1 MFPVPAGFAVH
12 NRNTG
17 SNNSE
22 GDGHGS
28 RVDERSTVLGLV
40 AGVGGGSTTEA
51 DVVSAVITTS
61 LLPPGGVNG
70 VGAASFVSPIVRPH
84 SFQYFVYCFVG
95 GIAAGM
101 VHLVVAPIDIL
112 KCRVQV
118 GEYRSFKDGF
128 VHLFRVE
135 AGGSV
140 YRALPLFFRGW
151 LPMLWGYC
159 IQGSIKFSL
168 YEIVKYVLLIAFL
181 EPSVEAKAAAAA
193 AGGVANS
200 LASSSAAH
208 VSGVY
213 QFFVFLFSSCL
224 AEVVADLGLAPWEA
238 VKIRMQTSPS
248 FPVHLRSA
256 LPRMWETEGLHGF
269 YRGLVPLWGR
279 QVPYTMM
286 KFSSFEFVVVGLQSL
301 FHSLGVMDAAEPG
314 VLGKL
319 VVSLLAGVLAGLLC
333 GVVSHPADTV
343 LSKMNQR
350 SSAPT
355 SSAVPALA
363 NTLADAT
370 CGSVGHGRAGAAH
383 GGAMHGVLE
392 VMHEL
397 GWRGMWKGL
406 APRLLMVVSLT
417 ALQWVTYDGFKVW
430 AGLPTSGDPR
440 GSRWASVQP
449 SPDRASLLLCGRHE
463 CQLLSVSSFA
473 LQVPRAAVLA
483 QPSSSIREED
493 TRRSVAQQ
501 WNERGSAPG
510 NSAVGGRGRCI
521 VLPQPHRDLTSSCW
535 LSAGLGDA
543 ASVVTIMR
551 PSPLSRALSPHGTAA
566 RWLQATI
573 FLKDEEDAVFAGG
586 TPLTWNHQRHDH
598 HGRLGKATALG
609 RPCQWG
615 RTPPLAPAWKAVEAV
630 LPCSYV
636 PSHSS
641 GGQTDMHI
649 LCQRVDEVYEGSGV
663 AAGGRSARR
672 PCSGVW
678 LASVQ
683 RESAWRVPLAMPPG
697 EEDVMDSGGDGAA
710 ARSLA
715 EARHV
720 VRRSPRLFDVR
731 RRMPPALQHAP
742 PHQPSHLCPA
752 TMPAPAHQRAS
763 NAATGPMGLVFA
775 AAFRRHVGLYT
786 AATVTPTVFFE
797 LPSWLTGGGGTA
809 PAAATSSPSQ
819 CSSWCVTSV
828 VEEPSLVA
836 PAAVPQTSNGGGS
849 GYSYLVTA
857 MHNERGKRRSRP
869 YPVHA
874 KVSHVD
880 DCWWLLYD
888 CRNPSRPVWVAEEA
902 LAAPPALDEDDLWH
916 DAPVVTEWLA
926 STSPASHA
934 SLRRSPVCATYV
946 PLATTSAEGSSAL
959 GVLSACGVCLV
970 LDGGA
975 TMPDGAGLDA
985 EDDDDVE
992 GEEAADVFAPIM
1004 YELSPPRSLL
1014 SPTLSAHR
1022 EVIAKPPRVRALTFT
1037 DGVLHYACEEAL

>member
-1 MFPVPAGFAVH
+1 MESLDLF
-12 NRNTG
+12 
-17 SNNSE
+17 
-22 GDGHGS
+22 S
-28 RVDERSTVLGLV
+28 R
-40 AGVGGGSTTEA
+40 
-51 DVVSAVITTS
+51 
-61 LLPPGGVNG
+61 
-70 VGAASFVSPIVRPH
+70 
-84 SFQYFVYCFVG
+84 
-95 GIAAGM
+95 
-101 VHLVVAPIDIL
+101 
-112 KCRVQV
+112 
-118 GEYRSFKDGF
+118 
-128 VHLFRVE
+128 
-135 AGGSV
+135 
-140 YRALPLFFRGW
+140 
-151 LPMLWGYC
+151 
-159 IQGSIKFSL
+159 
-168 YEIVKYVLLIAFL
+168 
-181 EPSVEAKAAAAA
+181 
-193 AGGVANS
+193 
-200 LASSSAAH
+200 AH
-208 VSGVY
+208 VS
-213 QFFVFLFSSCL
+213 
-224 AEVVADLGLAPWEA
+224 
-238 VKIRMQTSPS
+238 SPS
-248 FPVHLRSA
+248 THDPPRS
-256 LPRMWETEGLHGF
+256 P
-269 YRGLVPLWGR
+269 
-279 QVPYTMM
+279 
-286 KFSSFEFVVVGLQSL
+286 SSF
-301 FHSLGVMDAAEPG
+301 
-314 VLGKL
+314 
-319 VVSLLAGVLAGLLC
+319 LLSSRLCFPLHGVLACLPIRSPLLTHLPTQN
-333 GVVSHPADTV
+333 GGGGG
-343 LSKMNQR
+343 
-350 SSAPT
+350 APET
-355 SSAVPALA
+355 SQEGDPR
-363 NTLADAT
+363 TLAPSLSQTTAYAVRAMDSAT
-370 CGSVGHGRAGAAH
+370 CIPSR
-383 GGAMHGVLE
+383 VL
-392 VMHEL
+392 HL
-397 GWRGMWKGL
+397 P
-406 APRLLMVVSLT
+406 APLL
-417 ALQWVTYDGFKVW
+417 Q
-430 AGLPTSGDPR
+430 PR

-535 LSAGLGDA
+535 LSAGLDTGNEDDDEAAASDDIAPGAVVGLGDA

-880 DCWWLLYD
+880 ESWQSDGDNNGSGDGSCYCSPLSSSGSCWWLLYD